1 MDDLIQILLFVAT
14 LVILIVS
21 SVRKQKKKSG
31 NKSFSFENV
40 LESFLGEP
48 VKNRAEPQ
56 TEQQQA
62 WSNQQYDED
71 SVEEPQQPEKP
82 KFEEGVSAITNN
94 KNQSDGAYE
103 IEEKQS
109 EIEFDLREAIIYSEI
124 LNRKTYYS

>member
-124 LNRKTYYS
+124 LNRKTY